1 MNSLT
6 KVSFA
11 AFGLL
16 AAMGAQAQYIPASV
30 TLDSSLYGGGSAT
43 TVPGSGVTSA
53 GAFTGTMSGAP
64 GFSLLSSSNPALAGV
79 GFTFC
84 VEINANIVM
93 GTNPNYEIV
102 NPNNGLGYSSWV
114 GSANAAAISKQI
126 DQLMYLG
133 LANVAAAAPAQV
145 ATSFAALQL
154 ALWETIQDFN
164 PGYSYNLTAGSFA
177 ASGAAMPQASAL
189 LASLSSSTPSPVHY
203 YVLYDG
209 SHQDLLAVAVPE
221 PSSYA
226 LMLGGLLGVLTIARR
241 RRG

>member
-1 MNSLT
+1 MNSLN

-11 AFGLL
+11 VLGLL

-30 TLDSSLYGGGSAT
+30 TLDSTLYGGGSAT
-43 TVPGSGVTSA
+43 SVVGSGVSSA
-53 GAFTGTMSGAP
+53 GAFTGSMSGAP
-64 GFSLLSSSNPALAGV
+64 GFSLLSSANPALAGI

-84 VEINANIVM
+84 VELNANIVM

-102 NPNNGLGYSSWV
+102 NPNNGVGYSSWV
-114 GSANAAAISKQI
+114 GSPNAPAISKQI
-126 DQLMYLG
+126 DQLLYLG
-133 LANVAAAAPAQV
+133 LANVAAAAPGQL

-154 ALWETIQDFN
+154 ALWETIQDFS
-164 PGYSYNLTAGSFA
+164 PSYSYSFAAGSFA
-177 ASGAAMPQASAL
+177 ASGAALPQASAL
-189 LASLSSSTPSPVHY
+189 LASLSASTPSPVHY

-221 PSSYA
+221 PSTYA

>member
-11 AFGLL
+11 VLGLL

-30 TLDSSLYGGGSAT
+30 TLDGSLYGGGSA
-43 TVPGSGVTSA
+43 VSIAGSPAANA
-53 GAFTGTMSGAP
+53 GAFTGSLSGAP
-64 GFSLLSSSNPALAGV
+64 GFSLLSSSNPALAGL

-84 VEINANIVM
+84 VELNATISLGV
-93 GTNPNYEIV
+93 NPYYEIV
-102 NPNNGLGYSSWV
+102 NPNNGTGYGSWV
-114 GSANAAAISKQI
+114 GSPNAAAISKQI

-145 ATSFAALQL
+145 ASSFAALQL
-154 ALWETIQDFN
+154 ALWETIQDFS
-164 PGYSYNLTAGSFA
+164 PSYSYSFSGGSFA
-177 ASGAAMPQASAL
+177 AGGASLAEASAL
-189 LASLSSSTPSPVHY
+189 IASLSASTPSPVHY

-221 PSSYA
+221 PTTYA

-241 RRG
+241 RQA